1 MYNFYGLHS
10 YVRKFV
16 HDFVWIHGNQPF
28 NHSKTSIKCLHSLH
42 RYKQKKPHFSNRR
55 NTRKPLES
63 IENED
68 AKPKVYMRD
77 TISNIYTTLKYSS
90 WDSAQE
96 QLNKL
101 PIKWDSYTVNQA
113 LKTHPPMEKAWLFF
127 NWVSRSKGFKHDR
140 FTYTT
145 MLDIFGEAKRI
156 SSMKYVY
163 EQMQE
168 KGLKIDAV
176 TYTSL
181 MHWLSNSG
189 DVDGAVKIW
198 EEMKDNECCC
208 PTVVSYTAYL
218 KILFGDNRVKEATDV
233 YKEMLQ
239 SGLSPN
245 CYTYTVLME
254 HLVVSGK
261 YEEALDIFRK
271 MQEAGVQPDK
281 AACNILIGK
290 CCKAGET
297 RAMIQILQYMKGN
310 RIVLRYPVF
319 MEALQTLKVAGE
331 SDALL
336 RQVHPHIS
344 VESITDEEAVENAIT
359 GAGVPLSHQGLVLF
373 LLKKQNLSALDH
385 LLAGMMNKN
394 IQLDPT
400 IISTIIE
407 ANRDHCRPDGAFLAF
422 EYSVKMGVKLER
434 TAYLTLIGFLIRS
447 NMFTKVVEIVNE
459 MTTAG
464 HSLGVY
470 LGALLIYRLG
480 CARWPVSAAKI
491 FNLLPDDQKCTS
503 TYTSLI
509 SVYFS
514 AGSADKALKI
524 FKTMKMNGI
533 HPSLGTYNVLLAGL
547 EKLGRVSDAETY
559 RKERKSMQ
567 NDAHSRDTVPV
578 EEKICDLLYAGNVAS

>member
-1 MYNFYGLHS
+1 MYNFYGFYR

-16 HDFVWIHGNQPF
+16 HDFVCIHGNQSF
-28 NHSKTSIKCLHSLH
+28 HHSKTSIKSLHSLH
-42 RYKQKKPHFSNRR
+42 RFKQKKPHFPNRR
-55 NTRKPLES
+55 NTRKPHES

-68 AKPKVYMRD
+68 AKPKVYMRE

-90 WDSAQE
+90 WDSAQQ
-96 QLNKL
+96 QLDKL

-127 NWVSRSKGFKHDR
+127 NWVSMSKGFKHDR

-156 SSMKYVY
+156 SSMKYVF

-198 EEMKDNECCC
+198 EEMKDNECCF

-254 HLVVSGK
+254 HLVISGK
-261 YEEALDIFRK
+261 YEEALNIFSK

-281 AACNILIGK
+281 AACNILIEK

-344 VESITDEEAVENAIT
+344 VESSTDKEAVES
-359 GAGVPLSHQGLVLF
+359 AGVPLSHQGLVLF

-407 ANRDHCRPDGAFLAF
+407 ANRDLCRPDGALLAF
-422 EYSVKMGVKLER
+422 EYSVKLGVTPEK
-434 TAYLTLIGFLIRS
+434 TTYLTLIGFLNRS
-447 NMFTKVVEIVNE
+447 NIFDKVVEIVKE
-459 MTTAG
+459 MNKAG
-464 HSLGVY
+464 YSLGVY
-470 LGALLIYRLG
+470 LGALLIYMLW
-480 CARWPVSAAKI
+480 CAWWPVSAAKI

-514 AGSADKALKI
+514 AGSADKALNI
-524 FKTMKMNGI
+524 FKTN
-533 HPSLGTYNVLLAGL
+533 
-547 EKLGRVSDAETY
+547 E
-559 RKERKSMQ
+559 KERNSSFVRHIQ
-567 NDAHSRDTVPV
+567 CSISR
-578 EEKICDLLYAGNVAS
+578 S